1 MTPENRIRAYSD
13 MVYRIAFA
21 RAGTKEDADD
31 IFQEVFLRY
40 IRKTP
45 EFRDEEHA
53 KAWFIKVAVNCSR
66 KFLGG
71 ASKKREV
78 SGEWFTETET
88 GGAVTGV
95 SGTGITPEER
105 IFSDES
111 KAELYR
117 ELQKLS
123 ADARLLLHLYYFEEM
138 KTGEIAKLMHR
149 KESTV
154 RVQLTRARE
163 KLKAQFEEDGV
174 LELLRV

>member
-1 MTPENRIRAYSD
+1 MLPEEVIRSFSP

-21 RAGTKEDADD
+21 RAGSKADADD

-40 IRKTP
+40 IKKQP
-45 EFRDEEHA
+45 EFRDGEHA

-71 ASKKREV
+71 MVKKNEV
-78 SGEWFTETET
+78 SGDRLAEVGATAEEA
-88 GGAVTGV
+88 GGKG
-95 SGTGITPEER
+95 SSPEEC
-105 IFSDES
+105 IFAEER

-117 ELQKLS
+117 GLQKLS
-123 ADARLLLHLYYFEEM
+123 PDARLLLHLFYFEEL
-138 KTGEIAKLMHR
+138 KTKEIAKLMHR
-149 KESTV
+149 KEVTV

>member
-1 MTPENRIRAYSD
+1 MLPEEVIRSFSP

-21 RAGTKEDADD
+21 RVGSKVDADD

-40 IRKTP
+40 IKKQP
-45 EFRDEEHA
+45 EFRDGEHA

-71 ASKKREV
+71 TVKKKEV
-78 SGEWFTETET
+78 SGDWLAEVGVTEEEAADAGKTT
-88 GGAVTGV
+88 
-95 SGTGITPEER
+95 EER
-105 IFSDES
+105 IFAEER

-123 ADARLLLHLYYFEEM
+123 PDARLLLHLFYFEEL
-138 KTGEIAKLMHR
+138 KTKEIARLMHR

-154 RVQLTRARE
+154 RGQLARARE
-163 KLKAQFEEDGV
+163 KLKVQFEADGV